1 MTCFDIH
8 THHLPLHPERAIV
21 SYAVGSFRPDDCV
34 AYASVGIHPWYLNGQ
49 EAESQLAALRRA
61 LQDDKVVALGEAGLD
76 RLRGCPLDVQV
87 SVFRH
92 EVALAEEYRLPM
104 VVHCVRAFN
113 ELLRLKKE
121 LQPLRPWVIH
131 GFRGKESGA
140 VELVR
145 HGCHVSFGARFQV
158 EAVCAVPL
166 DRLFVETDEADES
179 IVGIC
184 SRIAQARGISSE
196 ELAEAI
202 NKNVREVFFRRQ
214 ELVVR

>member
-21 SYAVGSFRPDDCV
+21 SYAVGSVRPNDSV
-34 AYASVGIHPWYLNGQ
+34 AYISIGIHPWHLNGQ
-49 EAESQLAALRRA
+49 EAESQLAVLRRS
-61 LQDDKVVALGEAGLD
+61 LQDDRVVALGEAGLD
-76 RLRGCPLDVQV
+76 RLCGCPPDVQI

-104 VVHCVRAFN
+104 IIHCVRAFN

-121 LQPLRPWVIH
+121 LRPGQPWIIH

-145 HGCHVSFGARFQV
+145 HGCYVSFGAKFQAG
-158 EAVCAVPL
+158 AVCAVPL

-179 IVGIC
+179 IAGIC

-196 ELAEAI
+196 ELAEAV
-202 NKNVREVFFRRQ
+202 NKNVREVFFKR
-214 ELVVR
+214 